1 MIKTDI
7 PRNDAV
13 TERELRN
20 EKTAERVAV
29 ESMVL
34 LKNDGALPLKT
45 DIVALYGAGA
55 GKTITGGTGSG
66 KVNARRDMSVEEG
79 LREAGFNVLSGEWIQ
94 RYARKRAEGFE
105 SFKENAR
112 VYSEKTGMPHNLVM
126 MHDHFDEPAPV
137 PILKEELFGDKTD
150 TAIYVI
156 ARNSGEGA
164 DRKLIKGDYYLYD
177 EELDNLK
184 TLSGEYKN
192 IIVILNIGGVISVKE
207 LAELEYVNA
216 VLLMGQAGSIGGR
229 AVARILSGEIS
240 PSGKLADTWAV
251 NYGDYPEADSF
262 GGNDG
267 DVNDEYYREGIFTG
281 YRYFDTLD
289 IRPFYPF
296 GYGLSYTGFRFF
308 DIFTGLTG
316 SRISIKLKV
325 ENTGKEYAGKE
336 VVQVYVSQPE
346 GKLKKPYQVLAAF
359 KKTGGIEP
367 GGFEEITL
375 DFDMRE
381 VSSYS
386 EEEAAWILE
395 PGDYIVRVGNS
406 SQNTEIAASVRV
418 EEVIVCRRFR
428 HLFEPEEALKETDFE
443 RARPEESLGGVL
455 RLLLDPASVKTEEPS
470 YEEERRE
477 LSEAEGDVR
486 FEDVLKGERSPGELV
501 SKLSIKE
508 LCEFTVGTN
517 RFDEADDS
525 LLVGGVSNVVPGA
538 AGDTTSICLESLG
551 IPNMIMADGP
561 AGLRLKPHFKTD
573 KNGELVEGG
582 EIVGESATPF
592 DPSVPEEETTDYYQ
606 YCTALP
612 VEWNMAQ
619 SWNEEL
625 IFEAGELVGEEME
638 LFGIDLWL
646 APALNIHR
654 NPLCGRNY
662 EYYSEDPF
670 LSGKAAA
677 AVTRGVQSHKGRGV
691 TIKHFAANNQ
701 EANRY
706 FTNSH
711 ISERAL
717 REIYLKGF
725 EIAVKESAPLCVMT
739 SYNLLN
745 GIHTANS
752 RVLLTDI
759 LRSEWSF
766 DGLVM
771 TDWCTSI
778 DAPDITGPNNS
789 PYPISASTG
798 CVYAGNDLQMPGCK
812 ENVEDLIEAVETGKA
827 VDGYMLTKA
836 DIQYCAMNVIKTVL
850 RTRA

>member
-7 PRNDAV
+7 PRNDAI
-13 TERELRN
+13 TDRELRN
-20 EKTAERVAV
+20 EKTAERVAK

-34 LKNDGALPLKT
+34 LKNDGILPLKT
-45 DIVALYGAGA
+45 GIVALYGAGA

-66 KVNARRDMSVEEG
+66 KVNSRRDINIEEG
-79 LREAGFNVLSGEWIQ
+79 LKTAGFTVLSGEWTA
-94 RYARKRAEGFE
+94 RYAKKRSEEFE

-112 VYSEKTGMPHNLVM
+112 VISEKTGMPHNLVM
-126 MHDHFDEPAPV
+126 MHDHFAEPAPV
-137 PILKEELFGDKTD
+137 SILKEELFGDKTD

-164 DRKLIKGDYYLYD
+164 DRRLEKGDYYLYD

-184 TLSGEYKN
+184 TLSGAYKN

-216 VLLMGQAGSIGGR
+216 VLLAGQLGSIGGR
-229 AVARILSGEIS
+229 AVARILSGQAS

-251 NYGDYPEADSF
+251 NYSDYPEADSF
-262 GGNDG
+262 GENDG
-267 DVNDEYYREGIFTG
+267 NVNDEYYREGIFVG

-289 IRPFYPF
+289 IKPFYPF
-296 GYGLSYTGFRFF
+296 GYGLSYTEFKLS
-308 DIFTGLTG
+308 DIFTGISG
-316 SRISIKLKV
+316 SRVSIKLKV

-359 KKTGGIEP
+359 KKTEETEP
-367 GGFEEITL
+367 GASQEITL
-375 DFDMRE
+375 GFDMKE
-381 VSSYS
+381 VASYS

-395 PGDYIVRVGNS
+395 PGDYVIRVGNS
-406 SQNTEIAASVRV
+406 SQNTEICAVVRV
-418 EEVIVCRRFR
+418 EETIVCQRFK
-428 HLFEPEEALKETDFE
+428 HLFEQQEALKEPDIE
-443 RARPEESLGGVL
+443 IVQPGESLDGILKLV
-455 RLLLDPASVKTEEPS
+455 LDPSSVKTEEPS
-470 YEEERRE
+470 YGSERRE
-477 LSEAEGDVR
+477 LEEADGEVC
-486 FEDVLKGERSPGELV
+486 FNDVLKGEKSLEELV
-501 SKLSIKE
+501 SKLSVEE
-508 LCEFTVGTN
+508 LCQFAVGTN
-517 RFDEADDS
+517 RFGDADDS
-525 LLVGGVSNVVPGA
+525 MLVGGVSNEVPGA

-573 KNGELVEGG
+573 RNGKLVAGG
-582 EIVGESATPF
+582 EIVGETATPF
-592 DPSVPEEETTDYYQ
+592 DPSIPEEETTDYYQ

-612 VEWNMAQ
+612 IGWNMAQ

-625 IFEAGELVGEEME
+625 ICEAGELVGEEME

-654 NPLCGRNY
+654 NPLCGRNF
-662 EYYSEDPF
+662 EYYSEDPL

-677 AVTRGVQSHKGRGV
+677 AVTKGVQSHKGRGV

-725 EIAVKESAPLCVMT
+725 EIAVRESSPLSVMT

-745 GIHTANS
+745 GVHTANS

-759 LRSEWSF
+759 LRSEWGF

-778 DAPDITGPNNS
+778 DVPDITGPNNS

-812 ENVEDLIEAVETGKA
+812 KNVEDLIKAVETGEA
-827 VDGYMLTKA
+827 VDGYKLTKA

-850 RTRA
+850 RTCS